1 MPKKCGCEKKNK
13 IQRAIDKAQKPKQK
27 PKIDEKNIFMAKQSK
42 TSKKK
47 VSKTI
52 EKKEKILVFI
62 NSFK

>member
-47 VSKTI
+47 VSKTM
-52 EKKEKILVFI
+52 KKKR
-62 NSFK
+62 KY